1 MTSEIT
7 RLAELEQ
14 AVIAAAVA
22 WYHSDNSSDIEDM
35 SEALEVAV
43 DNLLRAREPQWMP
56 ALLADVQDGDTIRLP
71 GLPGSERRVRVAG
84 APVFW
89 LGRPYGRAERTITFT
104 DGTAFTKPTTLPI
117 EILRHP
123 AEAEAKEMFS

>member
-1 MTSEIT
+1 MTSEIA

-14 AVIAAAVA
+14 AVIVAAVA
-22 WYHSDNSSDIEDM
+22 WYRATERSDIEDTR
-35 SEALEVAV
+35 EALEIAV
-43 DNLLRAREPQWMP
+43 DNLQRAREPQWMP
-56 ALLADVQDGDTIRLP
+56 AMLADVQDGNTIRLP

-89 LGRPYGRAERTITFT
+89 LGRPYGRAERTITFV

>member
-1 MTSEIT
+1 MTPEIT

-14 AVIAAAVA
+14 AVIVAAVA
-22 WYHSDNSSDIEDM
+22 WYRATERSDIEDTR
-35 SEALEVAV
+35 EALEIAV
-43 DNLLRAREPQWMP
+43 DNLQRAREPQWMP

-123 AEAEAKEMFS
+123 AEAEAREMFS

>member
-1 MTSEIT
+1 MTPEIT

-14 AVIAAAVA
+14 AVIVAAVA
-22 WYHSDNSSDIEDM
+22 WYRATERSDIEDTR
-35 SEALEVAV
+35 EALEIAV

-56 ALLADVQDGDTIRLP
+56 AMLADVQDGDTIRLP

-89 LGRPYGRAERTITFT
+89 LGRPYGRAERTITFV

-123 AEAEAKEMFS
+123 AEAEAKEVFS